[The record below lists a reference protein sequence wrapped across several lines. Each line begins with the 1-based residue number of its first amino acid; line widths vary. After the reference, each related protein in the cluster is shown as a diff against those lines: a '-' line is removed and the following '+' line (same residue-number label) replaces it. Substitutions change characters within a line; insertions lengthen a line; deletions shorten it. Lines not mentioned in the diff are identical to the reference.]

1 MLIQKTRQFLKEI
14 KDLLSADTHGCE
26 LPGTVFFMN
35 NGDVLCLNR
44 QKGES
49 RFPYARDGYIL
60 WAHSTGHI
68 HVKSGIFNVFKPVY
82 DSNEINVEFFAG
94 IQNEQGN
101 YFPVSLLG
109 GAKQANEPFHVKRYL
124 VYTLSAG
131 IVFRTP
137 GPPHTPFDILAYL
150 QDTVCKPGTRCS
162 PWNSD
167 PVPCHCIQEPGIG
180 LKTPRLRLHYGR
192 QG

>member
-26 LPGTVFFMN
+26 LPGNVFFMK

-82 DSNEINVEFFAG
+82 DSNEINVEMFAG
-94 IQNEQGN
+94 IQNDRGN
-101 YFPVSLLG
+101 
-109 GAKQANEPFHVKRYL
+109 
-124 VYTLSAG
+124 
-131 IVFRTP
+131 
-137 GPPHTPFDILAYL
+137 
-150 QDTVCKPGTRCS
+150 
-162 PWNSD
+162 
-167 PVPCHCIQEPGIG
+167 
-180 LKTPRLRLHYGR
+180 
-192 QG
+192 